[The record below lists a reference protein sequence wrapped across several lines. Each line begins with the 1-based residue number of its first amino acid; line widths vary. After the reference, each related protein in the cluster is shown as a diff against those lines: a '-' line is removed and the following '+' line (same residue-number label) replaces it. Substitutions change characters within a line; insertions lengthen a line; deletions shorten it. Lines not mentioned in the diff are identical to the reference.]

1 MSCLKI
7 IFILTNFFLV
17 IALPVANAKEPRQ
30 VIVATVDNHFITAQ
44 DVLNA
49 TNRLP
54 KKIKE
59 KPLSEI
65 YPNIVNELINQHLIT
80 KQAYKDK
87 LDQQKEIVEIL
98 KKNKDEIMAKYWL
111 NSFLT
116 KNTSEEKIQNF
127 YAKYLENFKTF
138 KEFNAS
144 HILVKEEDEAL
155 QIIEKLK
162 IKSEFSELAKSYSIG
177 PSKENGGSLGW
188 FRSGQIAEMKTGEGK
203 TLVATLACYLNALE
217 GKGVHVVTVNDY
229 LARRDSEWMGQIY
242 NFLGMTVGCIISEMD
257 DEQRRIAYNADITY
271 GTNNEFGFD
280 YLRDNMKYN
289 LADMVQRPFNFAIV
303 DEVDS
308 ILIDEARTPLINWDC
323 ET

>member
-17 IALPVANAKEPRQ
+17 ITLPIANAKEPKQ
-30 VIVATVDNHFITAQ
+30 VTVATVDNHIITAQ

-87 LDQQKEIVEIL
+87 LDKQKEIIEIL
-98 KKNKDEIMAKYWL
+98 KKNKDQIMAKYWL
-111 NSFLT
+111 NNFLT
-116 KNTSEEKIQNF
+116 NNTSEEKIQDF
-127 YAKYLENFKTF
+127 YKKYLENFKTF

-155 QIIEKLK
+155 QIIENLK
-162 IKSEFSELAKSYSIG
+162 IKSEFSKLAKSYSIG
-177 PSKENGGSLGW
+177 PSKKNGGNLGW
-188 FRSGQIAEMKTGEGK
+188 FRSGQMVKEFEEAVLKLKKGEITQKPVKTKFG
-203 TLVATLACYLNALE
+203 YHIIMLN
-217 GKGVHVVTVNDY
+217 DI
-229 LARRDSEWMGQIY
+229 RDSQPKKIIDIKPQIVERIKQ
-242 NFLGMTVGCIISEMD
+242 NSLSSLAKQLRKNKSIIISDFKKVVQE
-257 DEQRRIAYNADITY
+257 I
-271 GTNNEFGFD
+271 NN
-280 YLRDNMKYN
+280 
-289 LADMVQRPFNFAIV
+289 
-303 DEVDS
+303 
-308 ILIDEARTPLINWDC
+308 
-323 ET
+323 